1 MTNATRFLNAY
12 AKCENQLTKMLD
24 NPSYI
29 PFSQLIS
36 RCAKRSKVISLNQQA
51 LREYNELRNAIVH
64 NRGKEE
70 EIIAEPC
77 DSVTEDIERIAKLLC
92 EPSDILKYAS
102 MPVRVIDMHT
112 RLRDAF
118 NLMQSMHTSKIPVYQ
133 DGRYVGILTLEQLAK
148 VAVNG
153 NLDTTKI
160 EDILSDDKNT
170 QILFVSK
177 SQHVDVVFQ
186 YFDQLRDQGL
196 SLLAILITENGKQ
209 SEKPLGIITIADLPK
224 ILKYYK

>member
-1 MTNATRFLNAY
+1 
-12 AKCENQLTKMLD
+12 
-24 NPSYI
+24 
-29 PFSQLIS
+29 
-36 RCAKRSKVISLNQQA
+36 
-51 LREYNELRNAIVH
+51 
-64 NRGKEE
+64 
-70 EIIAEPC
+70 
-77 DSVTEDIERIAKLLC
+77 
-92 EPSDILKYAS
+92 
-102 MPVRVIDMHT
+102 MPVKVIDMHT